1 MNPPDRTLVYRVSR
15 NKHVMGEFDIDRIVE
30 LLDAGE
36 FFWTDLCWTEGMGG
50 WEPLSSLRSEIAA
63 AKAFPAF
70 TTAAPAAAG
79 RPRMASSKAPSP
91 GATRPHVAGWSWI
104 AAGVSLGALVGLL
117 TAHLFPEV
125 VQVDRP
131 VDRIVEKIVEKP
143 VEVVRIVEKRV
154 EVPARLTEEQQRAV
168 ELAKELEDAFKRE
181 VGHGSTSM
189 IPVLGKKVKIF
200 VTMDAVLKRVVTEE
214 SIRARVEAAFR
225 RNGFEPVDPSDQSVF
240 CNTLIEAQIFR
251 ADPESTVQIA
261 GVLRLKVSQYFWAS
275 GADVV
280 KQAWFDVQVYGS
292 ALRYGSDAF
301 DKLRAHF
308 EEYAIQACNDLAKAG
323 KLPLRK

>member
-79 RPRMASSKAPSP
+79 RRRMASPKAPSP

-117 TAHLFPEV
+117 TAQLFPEE
-125 VQVDRP
+125 VQ

-143 VEVVRIVEKRV
+143 VEVVRTMERRV
-154 EVPARLTEEQQRAV
+154 EVPAQLTEEQQRAIDF
-168 ELAKELEDAFKRE
+168 AKEREDAFKRQ

-189 IPVLGKKVKIF
+189 IPVLGEKVKIF
-200 VTMDAVLKRVVTEE
+200 VTMDPVLKRIVTEV

-225 RNGFEPVDPSDQSVF
+225 RNGFEPVNPSDDSVF

-251 ADPESTVQIA
+251 ADDESTTEIA
-261 GVLRLKVSQYFWAS
+261 GVMRLKVSQYFLAS
-275 GADVV
+275 GAGID
-280 KQAWFDVQVYGS
+280 KLSWFDVNTYENT
-292 ALRYGSDAF
+292 LRYNSSHF
-301 DKLRAHF
+301 HKLSAHF

-323 KLPLRK
+323 KLPLWK

>member
-70 TTAAPAAAG
+70 TTAAPAAVG
-79 RPRMASSKAPSP
+79 RRRMASPKAPSP

-154 EVPARLTEEQQRAV
+154 EVPARLTEEQQLAIDF
-168 ELAKELEDAFKRE
+168 AKEREDAYKRE
-181 VGHGSTSM
+181 VGYGSTSM

-200 VTMDAVLKRVVTEE
+200 VTMDPVLKRIITAET
-214 SIRARVEAAFR
+214 IRARVEAAFR
-225 RNGFEPVDPSDQSVF
+225 RNGFEPVDPKDHSVF
-240 CNTLIEAQIFR
+240 CNTLIEAEIFR
-251 ADPESTVQIA
+251 ADQESTVQIA
-261 GVLRLKVSQYFWAS
+261 GVIRLKVSQYFVAEGS
-275 GADVV
+275 DIV
-280 KQAWFDVQVYGS
+280 KVARFDVRLYEN
-292 ALRYGSDAF
+292 ALRWGSNYFHELPA
-301 DKLRAHF
+301 RF
-308 EEYAIQACNDLAKAG
+308 EEYAVQACNDLAKAG
-323 KLPLRK
+323 KLPIRK

>member
-79 RPRMASSKAPSP
+79 RRRMASPKASSP
-91 GATRPHVAGWSWI
+91 GATRPHVAGWFWI

-117 TAHLFPEV
+117 TAHLFPEE
-125 VQVDRP
+125 VQ
-131 VDRIVEKIVEKP
+131 VDRIVEKVVEKP
-143 VEVVRIVEKRV
+143 VEVVRTVERRV
-154 EVPARLTEEQQRAV
+154 EVPARLTEEQQRAIDF
-168 ELAKELEDAFKRE
+168 AKELEDAYKRE
-181 VGHGSTSM
+181 VGYGSTSM

-200 VTMDAVLKRVVTEE
+200 VTMDSVLKRIVTEE
-214 SIRARVEAAFR
+214 NIRARVEAAFR
-225 RNGFEPVDPSDQSVF
+225 RNGFEPVDPEDHSVF
-240 CNTLIEAQIFR
+240 CNTLIEAEIFR
-251 ADPESTVQIA
+251 ADQESTVQIA
-261 GVLRLKVSQYFWAS
+261 GVIRLKVSQYFVAQGS
-275 GADVV
+275 DIV
-280 KQAWFDVQVYGS
+280 KVARFDVQLYETALHWGS
-292 ALRYGSDAF
+292 NYFHQLPAR
-301 DKLRAHF
+301 F
-308 EEYAIQACNDLAKAG
+308 EEYAIRACNDLAKAG
-323 KLPLRK
+323 KLPIRK

>member
-79 RPRMASSKAPSP
+79 RRRMASSKAPSP

-143 VEVVRIVEKRV
+143 VEVVRTVERRV
-154 EVPARLTEEQQRAV
+154 EVPAQLTEEQQRAIDF
-168 ELAKELEDAFKRE
+168 AKEREDALKRE
-181 VGHGSTSM
+181 VGYGSTAM
-189 IPVLGKKVKIF
+189 IPVVGKKVKIF
-200 VTMDAVLKRVVTEE
+200 VTMDAALKRIVTEE

-225 RNGFEPVDPSDQSVF
+225 RNGFEPVDPSDDSVF
-240 CNTLIEAQIFR
+240 CNTVIDAQIFR
-251 ADPESTVQIA
+251 ADQESTLQIA
-261 GVLRLKVSQYFWAS
+261 GVIRLKVAQYFLAS
-275 GADVV
+275 GADIV
-280 KQAWFDVQVYGS
+280 KLAWFDVKVYDA
-292 ALRYGSDAF
+292 ALRYGRDSF
-301 DKLRAHF
+301 HKLPAHF
-308 EEYAIQACNDLAKAG
+308 EEYAVEASNDLAKAG
-323 KLPLRK
+323 KLPISK